1 MAKNNGNES
10 MDNFDIILFGATSF
24 VGQIMTKYMF
34 AQFPLAEGSPRWAI
48 AGRSEAKLLE
58 LKASLGPDA
67 GALVTLVADAQ
78 NEQDLSRLCQQ
89 TKVIVSTVGPYALYG
104 EAMLKSCVSSGT
116 DYCDLTGEPQ
126 WIIKMLKRYEKIAQA
141 TGARIVN
148 CCGFDSIPS
157 DLGVMFTQQQAK
169 LRFEQYCEAIYMRV
183 KAAKGSASGGTIA
196 SMMNLVKEA
205 TTDKQLRRL
214 LATPYALCPANHGFT
229 QRQENLKSAKFD
241 PPSQTWIA
249 PFVMAA
255 INTRIVH
262 RTNSLLDKTYGK
274 NFIYDEAMMMGKGTK
289 GSVYATG
296 LSVGLGGFMLAAALP
311 PTRWFMEKVILPKP
325 GEGPSLKEQQ
335 QGYYDLR
342 FFGETLDGRKIQTKV
357 TGDQDPGYGSTAKM
371 LAQAAACLAQDISKS
386 ALAGGF
392 WTPASAMGDKL
403 IDRLQKYAGLSFS
416 VVKE

>member
-1 MAKNNGNES
+1 
-10 MDNFDIILFGATSF
+10 
-24 VGQIMTKYMF
+24 MF